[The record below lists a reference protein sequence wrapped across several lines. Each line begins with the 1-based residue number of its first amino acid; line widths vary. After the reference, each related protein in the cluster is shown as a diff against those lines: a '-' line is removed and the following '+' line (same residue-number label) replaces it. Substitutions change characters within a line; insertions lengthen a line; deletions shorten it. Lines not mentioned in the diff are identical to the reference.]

1 MFHLTDT
8 RLHTPCEMPY
18 QREHLTVNQ
27 GVTGSSPVGGAIFV
41 VRKSYKTEKAQDIV
55 VLCFFVV
62 YILCFCCWTKSLN
75 SGAAFCPIFQKTG
88 LELTTS
94 F

>member
-1 MFHLTDT
+1 MKSRSVWFENGTEKARKQRNENSK
-8 RLHTPCEMPY
+8 RLIKSAI
-18 QREHLTVNQ
+18 LGN
-27 GVTGSSPVGGAIFV
+27 ADIFV

-62 YILCFCCWTKSLN
+62 YILCFRGRAKSLN